1 MFGFS
6 TIIYRL
12 VSSAN
17 SLTDAWS
24 SFTMSLMWMRNYPK
38 IDLFLEGKH
47 K

>member
-17 SLTDAWS
+17 NLTDAWS
-24 SFTMSLMWMRNYPK
+24 SFYDV
-38 IDLFLEGKH
+38 IDVDK